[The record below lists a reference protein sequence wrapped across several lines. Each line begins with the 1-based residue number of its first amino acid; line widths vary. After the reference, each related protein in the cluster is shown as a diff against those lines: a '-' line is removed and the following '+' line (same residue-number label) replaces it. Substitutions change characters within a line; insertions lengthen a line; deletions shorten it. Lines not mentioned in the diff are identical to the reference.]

1 MALREFTDRNG
12 ATWRVWDI
20 TPEHTHPATRIED
33 YLQGFLDG
41 WLVFECVV
49 SGEKRRLYPLPARWE
64 SASDEDLERI
74 CHSAD
79 PVKASAERTVPTMR
93 ATEPRV
99 RTFSYPGGS
108 EWTVSEIP
116 VQYRDSQGS
125 PVDTMTVLRFTSG
138 SRTLDL
144 LAWPRDWAT
153 RSEQDLCELL
163 WRAFPRAAEG
173 AAEAERRRLLG

>member
-1 MALREFTDRNG
+1 MALREFTDRDG

-20 TPEHTHPATRIED
+20 TPEHTHPATRTED

-41 WLVFECVV
+41 WLVFERVD

-64 SASDEDLERI
+64 SASDADLERI

-79 PVKASAERTVPTMR
+79 PVRSAERSATVER
-93 ATEPRV
+93 QVEPRM
-99 RTFSYPGGS
+99 RTFTYPGGQQ
-108 EWTVSEIP
+108 WTVMETP
-116 VQYRDSQGS
+116 VQYRDAQGN
-125 PVDTMTVLRFTSG
+125 PIDTTMALRFSSG

-153 RSEQDLCELL
+153 RSEQELCELL

-173 AAEAERRRLLG
+173 AAEMERRRQGE